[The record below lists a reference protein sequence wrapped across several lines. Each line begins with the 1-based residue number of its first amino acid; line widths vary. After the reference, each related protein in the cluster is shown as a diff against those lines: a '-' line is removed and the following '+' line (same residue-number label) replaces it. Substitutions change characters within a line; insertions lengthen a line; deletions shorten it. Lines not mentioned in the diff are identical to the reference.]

1 MQSTRD
7 IKHKIRTV
15 ENIEQICRAMKTVS
29 SVKLRRAQQRI
40 QGARPYADQMADL
53 LRRVAGAGAAHPF
66 FEARPVETVG
76 FVVITADKGLAG
88 AFNVNVTRAAAKAWE
103 AAPKASLITIG
114 RKGTAFFARRNYPA
128 EARLSPMGSEPD
140 FLEVASLADTAG
152 RLFVDGAWDQ
162 VRLIYTAFRGG
173 SRTEVTETQILPV
186 EPPQDVS
193 GPLEI
198 ICEPPAEQI
207 LGRLLPRYLRT
218 VVFTAVL
225 DSVAAEH
232 AARLAA
238 MSQATKNAE
247 DMIRSLTLEFNK
259 ARQAG
264 ITRELLD
271 IVGAAEA
278 LH

>member
-1 MQSTRD
+1 MLSTRD
-7 IKHKIRTV
+7 IKRKIRTV
-15 ENIEQICRAMKTVS
+15 QNVEKICRAMKTVS

-40 QGARPYADQMADL
+40 QGARPYADHMADL
-53 LRRVAGAGAAHPF
+53 LHRVAAAGAQHPF
-66 FEARPVETVG
+66 LQPRPVNAVG

-88 AFNVNVTRAAAKAWE
+88 AFNVNVTRAAARAWE

-114 RKGTAFFARRNYPA
+114 RKGTAFFARRDYPA
-128 EARLSPMGSEPD
+128 ERALSPMGSEPD

-152 RLFVDGAWDQ
+152 QLFLDGTWDQ

-173 SRTEVTETQILPV
+173 SRTEVTDTQILPI
-186 EPPQDVS
+186 EPPQEVS
-193 GPLEI
+193 GPLDI

-218 VVFTAVL
+218 IVFTAVL

-238 MSQATKNAE
+238 MTQATNNAE
-247 DMIRSLTLEFNK
+247 DMIRLLTLDFNK

-264 ITRELLD
+264 ITGELLD

-278 LH
+278 LR